1 MLASYSPQAR
11 FHSDLET
18 LASCETLESLS
29 KVSKIEERRRVPTQE
44 ETDCIP
50 VLLSAAI
57 RHIPSSELLSACLY
71 WQWLFKGE

>member
-1 MLASYSPQAR
+1 MLASSSPQAR

-18 LASCETLESLS
+18 LASCEIETLESLS
-29 KVSKIEERRRVPTQE
+29 KVSKIEERRGVPTQE

-57 RHIPSSELLSACLY
+57 RHIPSSELLSA
-71 WQWLFKGE
+71 